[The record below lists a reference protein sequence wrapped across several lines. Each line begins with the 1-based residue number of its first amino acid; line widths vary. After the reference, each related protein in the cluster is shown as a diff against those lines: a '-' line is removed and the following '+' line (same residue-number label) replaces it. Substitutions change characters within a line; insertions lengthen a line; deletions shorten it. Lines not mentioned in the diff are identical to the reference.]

1 MTVHEFLDLLV
12 RWVHLIAGIMWI
24 GNSML
29 FNWLDRNLEKAP
41 GREKEVG
48 YEGKM
53 WMVHSGGFYEVEKRQ
68 LAPGQMPARLHW
80 FKWQNFTTWASGIGL
95 LIVVYYLN
103 GGAYLIDPSVKALGY
118 PQALT
123 FSIGTLVGAWVL
135 YDVLWRTLGKT
146 QPKVAVVLSIAA
158 LLGIAYALTQTF
170 SGRAAYLHVGVL
182 LGTVMTGNVWMVI
195 VPSQRKLVAATES
208 GQEQDYALNQKAKQR
223 SIHNNYMTFP
233 LLFIM
238 LSNHFPGTYGHPL
251 NWLILFVLMFA
262 GAGIRHFMNIRFG
275 FRTTLPWL
283 GPIVAIAAVATVL
296 LFVLTARPAVSA
308 PSNAVVD
315 QKPPVTFAQAH
326 GIIQS
331 RCVACHSAHPTEP
344 MFPAP
349 PSGVMFDTPEQ
360 IKLLAPRIK
369 ERAVV
374 NRTMPFIN
382 KTGMA
387 DEEREL
393 LGRWVDEG
401 ASLQ

>member
-1 MTVHEFLDLLV
+1 
-12 RWVHLIAGIMWI
+12 
-24 GNSML
+24 
-29 FNWLDRNLEKAP
+29 
-41 GREKEVG
+41 
-48 YEGKM
+48 
-53 WMVHSGGFYEVEKRQ
+53 
-68 LAPGQMPARLHW
+68 
-80 FKWQNFTTWASGIGL
+80 
-95 LIVVYYLN
+95 
-103 GGAYLIDPSVKALGY
+103 
-118 PQALT
+118 
-123 FSIGTLVGAWVL
+123 
-135 YDVLWRTLGKT
+135 
-146 QPKVAVVLSIAA
+146 
-158 LLGIAYALTQTF
+158 
-170 SGRAAYLHVGVL
+170 
-182 LGTVMTGNVWMVI
+182 
-195 VPSQRKLVAATES
+195 
-208 GQEQDYALNQKAKQR
+208 
-223 SIHNNYMTFP
+223 
-233 LLFIM
+233 M

-275 FRTTLPWL
+275 FKTTLPWL

-393 LGRWVDEG
+393 FGRWVDEG